1 MNDELSIMNY
11 ELCLG
16 HFEMDFLN
24 LVKEASI
31 KVKDPIKALGKRE
44 NLKVLALNY
53 HSCFQYFL

>member
-1 MNDELSIMNY
+1 M
-11 ELCLG
+11 